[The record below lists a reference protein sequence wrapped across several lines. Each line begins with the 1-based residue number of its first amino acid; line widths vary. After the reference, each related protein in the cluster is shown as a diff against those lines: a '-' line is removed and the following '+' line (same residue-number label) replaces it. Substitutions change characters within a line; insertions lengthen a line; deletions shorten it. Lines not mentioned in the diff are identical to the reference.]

1 MFNVIAIMYIGEI
14 TIPNYKGNTSAAALI
29 GSETSRALLGN
40 YDKPTDRQTNG
51 QTGSLGSYTSNT
63 NNQGHGAPKGFPF
76 LHQARMRFAT
86 EPLFVDDVRGLD
98 PKKADIPRIFGRRDG
113 LIMAPLVLT
122 CGMSRIYFLG
132 NRFYL
137 EQQK

>member
-51 QTGSLGSYTSNT
+51 QTEVTLPIPTI
-63 NNQGHGAPKGFPF
+63 KG
-76 LHQARMRFAT
+76 M
-86 EPLFVDDVRGLD
+86 V
-98 PKKADIPRIFGRRDG
+98 PKKA
-113 LIMAPLVLT
+113 
-122 CGMSRIYFLG
+122 FL
-132 NRFYL
+132 FYIRHG
-137 EQQK
+137 